1 MSSVNRKIRWGILGC
16 ASIALRAIVPAIQA
30 SSTGEL
36 AAIASRD
43 GSKAREAARRHGI
56 PAAYGSYEEL
66 LADPTLEAVYIPLP
80 NHLHFE
86 WTIKAARAGKHV
98 LCEKPLALTAAQAQE
113 MVAAC
118 REAGVLLAEAFMYR
132 HHPRYDRIREILAAG
147 ELGVIR
153 AMRASFTFDNSA
165 DTGNVRCR
173 KEWGGGSLYDIGCY
187 TLNAARYLLGGEPEA
202 VTVQAFFSPGHG
214 GVDMMAS
221 GLVEFPGGV
230 ALTFDCGMWAAS
242 RNTIEIVG
250 TAGTIEVP
258 SAFVAPEGRGA
269 DFTVTVNGTCREEP
283 APPVNQYAVQIDDF
297 GRAVLG
303 REPYRFPAEDAIN
316 GMKVLEACLLSAE
329 TRARISL

>member
-1 MSSVNRKIRWGILGC
+1 MSTLNRKIRWGILGC

-30 SSTGEL
+30 SATGEL

-43 GSKAREAARRHGI
+43 GSKARETARLHGI

-66 LADPTLEAVYIPLP
+66 LADPTLDAVYIPLP

-98 LCEKPLALTAAQAQE
+98 LCEKPLALTAAQAHD

-118 REAGVLLAEAFMYR
+118 REAGVLLSEAFMYR

-165 DTGNVRCR
+165 DTQNVRCR

-187 TLNAARYLLGGEPEA
+187 TLSAARYLLGGEPEA
-202 VTVQAFFSPGHG
+202 VTAHAFFSPGHG

-221 GLVEFPGGV
+221 GLAEFPDGV
-230 ALTFDCGMWAAS
+230 ALTFDCGMWSAP

-250 TAGTIEVP
+250 TAGMIEVP

-269 DFTVTVNGTCREEP
+269 DFTVSVNGVRRTET
-283 APPVNQYAVQIDDF
+283 APSVNQYVLQIDDF
-297 GRAVLG
+297 GRAVSG
-303 REPYRFPAEDAIN
+303 RETYRFPADDAVQ

-329 TRARISL
+329 TRARISI